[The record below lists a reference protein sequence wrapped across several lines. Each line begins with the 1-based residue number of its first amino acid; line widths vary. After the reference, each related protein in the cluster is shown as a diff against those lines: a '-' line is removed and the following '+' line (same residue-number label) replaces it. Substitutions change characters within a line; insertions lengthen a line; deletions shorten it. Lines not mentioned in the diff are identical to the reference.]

1 MTALRRLA
9 KRVLR
14 TALSWASVAA
24 IPLGIVLGLSGWMTL
39 GALLV
44 LGGVVAYC
52 VVDPILMLLDLMP
65 EKRGRRETRGGLD
78 RSAR

>member
-1 MTALRRLA
+1 MPAALRRLA

-14 TALSWASVAA
+14 TTLSWASVAA
-24 IPLGIVLGLSGWMTL
+24 IPLGIILGLTGWMTL

-44 LGGVVAYC
+44 LGGVLAYC

-65 EKRGRRETRGGLD
+65 EKHQGRGTQGGGARR
-78 RSAR
+78 